1 MNGSL
6 IKSKSGNYKPSIL
19 QFFPS
24 DGKDQNHKNHYFY
37 CIKKLMTRYPFKSV
51 AELWTSRG
59 YESPILAY
67 HDIFKNEL
75 EQDIEE
81 LQERYEKERRRID
94 HEMDFM
100 NINPEQMT
108 TEEKRI

>member
-37 CIKKLMTRYPFKSV
+37 CIKKLMSRYLAMYHTIARADVTALASV
-51 AELWTSRG
+51 LALQLFIWIGMCLLHHLSFVAGKNFTSIKFP
-59 YESPILAY
+59 SSS
-67 HDIFKNEL
+67 
-75 EQDIEE
+75 
-81 LQERYEKERRRID
+81 
-94 HEMDFM
+94 
-100 NINPEQMT
+100 
-108 TEEKRI
+108 